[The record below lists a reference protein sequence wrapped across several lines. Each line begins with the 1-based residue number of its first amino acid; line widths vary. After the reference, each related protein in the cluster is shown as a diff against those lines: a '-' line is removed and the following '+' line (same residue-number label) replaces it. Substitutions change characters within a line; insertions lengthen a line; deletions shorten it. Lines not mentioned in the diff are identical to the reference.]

1 MSDKACPSEADLA
14 SYADTDLSPE
24 QLERVS
30 LHLRKCRRCAREVA
44 KLEELIGDLAAPVL
58 AEPLDLTK
66 HVAGV
71 MSRLDAPSAPAWS
84 SRWVARAGAL
94 AAAASMALLLAL
106 KWPHDAGSPDEFTAR
121 GGPKQ
126 ASLSRDVG
134 VELYAQTQSPR
145 PLASGARVRASTPL
159 TAGLRNSSDEPVYL
173 LLFGV
178 DAKQNV
184 HWITPEFTAVGSDP
198 QATTVAPSRT
208 ERLLKSAAVF
218 DDLAPGRLRVVAVV
232 TREPRRVS
240 EIEKLSPQAL
250 SSEGLAKRF
259 AGASVREFVLEVS
272 P

>member
-1 MSDKACPSEADLA
+1 MSDKECPSEAELA

-24 QLERVS
+24 QLERVAM
-30 LHLRKCRRCAREVA
+30 HLRSCRRCAREVA
-44 KLEELIGDLAAPVL
+44 KLEELIGDVAAPVVSG
-58 AEPLDLTK
+58 PFDVSK

-71 MSRLDAPSAPAWS
+71 MSRLDAPPTRARS

-94 AAAASMALLLAL
+94 AAAASVALFFAV
-106 KWPHDAGSPDEFTAR
+106 KWPHDAPGEFTAR

-126 ASLSRDVG
+126 ASLARDVG

-145 PLASGARVRASTPL
+145 PLTSGARVGASTPL

-173 LLFGV
+173 LLFGI

-184 HWITPEFTAVGSDP
+184 HWIAPEFTRVGSDP
-198 QATTVAPSRT
+198 LATTIAPSRT
-208 ERLLKSAAVF
+208 ERLLKTAAVF
-218 DDLAPGRLRVVAVV
+218 DDLAPGRLRVVALI

-250 SSEGLAKRF
+250 NKEGLSRRF
-259 AGASVREFVLEVS
+259 AGASVREFAIEVS